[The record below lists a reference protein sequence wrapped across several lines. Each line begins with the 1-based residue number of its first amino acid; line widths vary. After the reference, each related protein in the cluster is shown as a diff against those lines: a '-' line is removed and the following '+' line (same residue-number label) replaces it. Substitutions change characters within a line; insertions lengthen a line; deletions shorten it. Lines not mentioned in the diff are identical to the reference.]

1 MSYLQQI
8 AQRNSLTG
16 NTAGLLRPQPVHPFA
31 TGQGTTDGITEAI
44 AMNNPAPSSDT
55 VNILQPVQHTTL
67 FTQAPT
73 GTTHAE
79 KPVQPGNKKQAAYIR
94 SQLERTAMLQPVI
107 TKQQVVITPTDTNKH
122 SNHEAKEATPAT
134 KWQSMEPVIPP
145 ALSPLINNKAATPEQ
160 MARQTIVPVT
170 TEEKSIPVV
179 KQLMPVAALQEPLP
193 QKITTPNKLVIGK
206 ITVEIV
212 QPVQPAVKTR
222 ERIITRIVHT
232 GAGNGNSG
240 GRNKLSFGLGQL

>member
-8 AQRNSLTG
+8 AQRNSFTG
-16 NTAGLLRPQPVHPFA
+16 NTATLLRPQPVHPFA
-31 TGQGTTDGITEAI
+31 AGQGTTDGISENI
-44 AMNNPAPSSDT
+44 AMNTPAQPFAPVT
-55 VNILQPVQHTTL
+55 IMQPVQHTTL
-67 FTQAPT
+67 LTQAPT

-79 KPVQPGNKKQAAYIR
+79 KPVQPGNKKQTAYIR

-107 TKQQVVITPTDTNKH
+107 TKQQMVIAPTDTHKH
-122 SNHEAKEATPAT
+122 TNQQAKEATPAT
-134 KWQSMEPVIPP
+134 KRQSMEPVIPP
-145 ALSPLINNKAATPEQ
+145 ALSPLINNKTATPGQVTKQE
-160 MARQTIVPVT
+160 IVPVT
-170 TEEKSIPVV
+170 TEEKNIPVV
-179 KQLMPVAALQEPLP
+179 KQLMPAATLQEPVP